1 MATPPWNVRKV
12 RSPRVMGPTLTSPR
26 RTPGRAPSR
35 VEQIERSR
43 VVFVQ
48 RCAAVARRAGGRSG
62 ERRNPGHDVRSRSGR
77 NDERTC
83 NGSRRSARLA
93 TTSRRSSIARSPEVY
108 HYLLHRCR
116 HRSTAEDLTS
126 ETFLAAVDAIRRDGV
141 AVPSVR
147 VAHRHHASQARR
159 SLAAHGARVPAP
171 RGGGRTRSRSSLEA
185 AVDPGRAMDVLAR
198 LTPIQRTA
206 LTLRHVDGL
215 SVSEV
220 ANLLGRSVHATE
232 TLLVRSRAAFR
243 WHYSVSED
251 ADV

>member
-1 MATPPWNVRKV
+1 MQRQQAIGTTRDDIAA
-12 RSPRVMGPTLTSPR
+12 LFD
-26 RTPGRAPSR
+26 RA
-35 VEQIERSR
+35 
-43 VVFVQ
+43 
-48 RCAAVARRAGGRSG
+48 
-62 ERRNPGHDVRSRSGR
+62 
-77 NDERTC
+77 
-83 NGSRRSARLA
+83 L
-93 TTSRRSSIARSPEVY
+93 PEVY

-126 ETFLAAVDAIRRDGV
+126 ETFLAAVDALRRDGV
-141 AVPSVR
+141 AVPSVPWLIGITR
-147 VAHRHHASQARR
+147 HKLVDHWRRMERESRHLAVVANEESVE
-159 SLAAHGARVPAP
+159 S
-171 RGGGRTRSRSSLEA
+171 EA